1 MERYRE
7 RLKYAKS
14 LLWESYRNLYG
25 ENSKGNFEELLL
37 IMEDAYK
44 SRPKEFIKDDLDR
57 KSDWYMSQS
66 MAAVMLYIDLFA
78 DNLRTMKEKVPYL
91 HELELPMYICCPF

>member
-44 SRPKEFIKDDLDR
+44 KQTKRVYKR
-57 KSDWYMSQS
+57 
-66 MAAVMLYIDLFA
+66 
-78 DNLRTMKEKVPYL
+78 
-91 HELELPMYICCPF
+91 